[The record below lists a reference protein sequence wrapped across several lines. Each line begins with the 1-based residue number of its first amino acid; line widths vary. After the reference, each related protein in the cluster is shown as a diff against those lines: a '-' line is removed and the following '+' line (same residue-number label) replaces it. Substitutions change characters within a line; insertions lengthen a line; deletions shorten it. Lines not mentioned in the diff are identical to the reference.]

1 MTMLPSPNSFSPR
14 PPAVDDPA
22 VGRFDLA
29 PKADMRCDD
38 TPSSGKASSFRSR
51 AQALLSGDDGYSLTE
66 LMIVLVV
73 IGILALIA
81 LPKFMSVATKA
92 KMTEAKTQLKHL
104 HTLQKAHYYERDI
117 YAGELDMLG
126 FEQAPLVTDGGTAR
140 YEIEIEDSGRSSYV
154 AQATAVIDYDND
166 GTFNVWEVDHT
177 GNITQTVAD

>member
-1 MTMLPSPNSFSPR
+1 MHPSPDPSSTRSSAVNDQAVTGSNLPSDAAKCSD
-14 PPAVDDPA
+14 A
-22 VGRFDLA
+22 A
-29 PKADMRCDD
+29 PL
-38 TPSSGKASSFRSR
+38 SGPVTRSMIH
-51 AQALLSGDDGYSLTE
+51 GDDGYSLTE

-117 YAGELDMLG
+117 YADKLDMLG
-126 FEQAPLVTDGGTAR
+126 FEQSELVTDGGTAR
-140 YEIEIEDSGRSSYV
+140 YKIEIAESGRSSYV
-154 AQATAVIDYDND
+154 AKATAVIDYDND